1 MNKLVAIQVFCEIVD
16 RQTMSAAARS
26 LGMSNPSV
34 TAHLNTLEDSLGIK
48 LLVRTTRRVTLT
60 DEGSVYYAHCK
71 GVLEQLT
78 RADDSVSQTAAGPK
92 GVVRITATAPFV
104 RNLITPMLP
113 GFFALYPELRVEL
126 VVTESV
132 VDLVA
137 EHIDVAYRSGPLEDS
152 AMVARKLFDYRWVLL
167 ASAAYV
173 ARCGAPASIDELASH
188 THIGFG
194 APQSQRP
201 RSWQFQLADGVT
213 QPFEPRCRLL
223 VSTFDAARDAVQ
235 AGIGIAALP
244 SITVREQ
251 MASGELVE
259 ILPTLAPQ
267 ELTQISMITT
277 HGRFAPPRVKA
288 FVDYMLGS
296 LAERGLQD
304 PGPSLSLSSTPFIR

>member
-1 MNKLVAIQVFCEIVD
+1 MNKLISIQVFCEIVD
-16 RQTMSAAARS
+16 RYTMSAAARA

-34 TAHLNTLEDSLGIK
+34 TAHLNALEASLGIK
-48 LLVRTTRRVTLT
+48 LLVRTTRRVALT

-71 GVLEQLT
+71 GVLEQLA
-78 RADDSVSQTAAGPK
+78 RADDSVSHTAAGPK

-113 GFFALYPELRVEL
+113 GFFASYPQLRVEL
-126 VVTESV
+126 VVTEAV
-132 VDLVA
+132 VDLIA

-152 AMVARKLFDYRWVLL
+152 AMVARKLFDYRWMLL
-167 ASAAYV
+167 ASADYV
-173 ARCGAPASIDELASH
+173 ARRGLPQSIEELAEH
-188 THIGFG
+188 THIGFS

-201 RSWQFQLADGVT
+201 RSWQFQLADGVS
-213 QPFEPRCRLL
+213 QAFEPRCQLL

-244 SITVREQ
+244 SVTVRDQ
-251 MASGELVE
+251 ITSGELVE
-259 ILPTLAPQ
+259 VLPELAPQ

-288 FVDYMLGS
+288 FVDYML
-296 LAERGLQD
+296 A
-304 PGPSLSLSSTPFIR
+304 SLSDRARVEHFAGASGLLA